1 MKKKGKKR
9 IKIRYNRIILFLLF
23 LLLIISFACYIFNM
37 KIKNIIIQNKT
48 NIILNDQDIID
59 ISSLSDYPV
68 SLKNSSYKIKK
79 RLEDSPYIYSAKV
92 SKKGLSIVNITIE
105 ENYPL
110 LFNSINNSTVLYDG
124 KEVDKQFS
132 NIPSLINYVPDVAYS
147 TLIEKMQKLDVNI
160 LNRISQIEYKPSDF
174 DNERFLLFM
183 NDGNYVYITL
193 YKFDNLNKYLDIIV
207 NFGNKRGI
215 LYLDSGNYFEIRE
228 SF

>member
-1 MKKKGKKR
+1 MKKKGKK
-9 IKIRYNRIILFLLF
+9 IKIKYNRIILFVLILVLF
-23 LLLIISFACYIFNM
+23 GTFVYYILNL

-48 NIILNDQDIID
+48 DIILNDQDIID
-59 ISSLSDYPV
+59 IANLSDYPV
-68 SLKNSSYKIKK
+68 SLKNSSFKVKK
-79 RLEDSPYIYSAKV
+79 TLENSSFIYSARV
-92 SKKGLSIVNITIE
+92 YKKGLSTINIIIE

-110 LFNSINNSTVLYDG
+110 LFNSINNRTVLYDG

-132 NIPSLINYVPDVAYS
+132 NIPSLINYVPDATYS
-147 TLIEKMQKLDVNI
+147 SLLEKMQKLDLEI
-160 LNRISQIEYKPSDF
+160 LSRISQIEYKPSDF

-228 SF
+228 N